1 MRRRRPAIG
10 NEPRSPGSGSGP
22 DPGPD
27 PGPGPGSG
35 GPDAGEVRNVAAA
48 PASAPAPTRPPA
60 AAPSPTGGRGELAA
74 RLRDY
79 GRRYPTAVAGAI
91 ILVALALVAL
101 VAPLIAPDPVRLNPI
116 NRLKPP
122 SGDFWFGADFLGRD
136 IYART
141 IYGTRISLTV
151 GLAVAAISV
160 AAGLAIGLLAG
171 YVRWVDTVVMRVMDG
186 VMAIPGVLLA
196 IALISLTGA
205 GVGNVIIAITV
216 PEIPRVVRLVR
227 SVVLSIREQPYVE
240 AAVAGGTRLPKI
252 LWMHILPNTVAPLIV
267 QATYVCASAIVIEA
281 ILSFLGAGTPP
292 EIPSWGNIMAEGR
305 VYVQVAP
312 WMIFFP
318 GVFLAIAVLA
328 VNILGDGLR
337 DSLDPR
343 IARRM

>member
-1 MRRRRPAIG
+1 MAATPQPA
-10 NEPRSPGSGSGP
+10 SPGF
-22 DPGPD
+22 
-27 PGPGPGSG
+27 G
-35 GPDAGEVRNVAAA
+35 GPAA
-48 PASAPAPTRPPA
+48 PAPPEGA
-60 AAPSPTGGRGELAA
+60 FDARRTDLAA
-74 RLRDY
+74 KLRDY

-91 ILVALALVAL
+91 ILVLLALVA
-101 VAPLIAPDPVRLNPI
+101 VIAPLIAPDPVRLNPI

-136 IYART
+136 IYARV

-318 GVFLAIAVLA
+318 GVFLAVAVLA